1 MNLKLVSFTNIFEVI
16 QVRGNLNLLF
26 LTAFKWLEWVYLNLT
41 GSFHLM
47 LGPVAGGNEWVLCTW
62 VGFLCGIHAHTTHV
76 LIGYTYVLMCAIGNT
91 YAVIHKQSLPIEIK

>member
-16 QVRGNLNLLF
+16 QVRGNLNLSF

-47 LGPVAGGNEWVLCTW
+47 LGPVAGGNE
-62 VGFLCGIHAHTTHV
+62 
-76 LIGYTYVLMCAIGNT
+76 
-91 YAVIHKQSLPIEIK
+91 